1 MALPYLLRLL
11 CLCFATFFIVHAASA
26 ILVWIGA
33 PAALRV
39 AQHSKPGFAAKF
51 LFLFRMFPFAL
62 TLFVVLGFC
71 IPSYLWLEPLAS
83 GEKVGFA
90 CLSAAAMGLIV
101 WMLSVFRVG
110 FSLLRTSRYMSS
122 CQRNGQEVTVEGE
135 ASPVL
140 VLKRDAPVMAV
151 AGLVRPRLIVSRGVL
166 HKLTPEQ
173 REAAF
178 RHEQAH
184 QASRD
189 NLKRFLCLL
198 APDALPFISGFK
210 KIERQWARYTEWAAD
225 DHAVAGDSQRALSL
239 AAALVS
245 VAKMGVDHQPA
256 YLLSSLYSPLVAE
269 DEDLAVRVDRLLREQ
284 QYAEKPLAPL
294 VQVARNVALVAGSLV
309 IAALVWPGS
318 LGSVHQILEKLIQ

>member
-1 MALPYLLRLL
+1 MALPYLLRLV

-33 PAALRV
+33 PAAFRV
-39 AQHSKPGFAAKF
+39 AQHSKPGFAARF
-51 LFLFRMFPFAL
+51 LLLFRMFPFAL
-62 TLFVVLGFC
+62 TLFIVLGFC

-83 GEKVGFA
+83 GEKVGYA
-90 CLSAAAMGLIV
+90 CLGAAAMGFV
-101 WMLSVFRVG
+101 VCVLSIFRVG

-140 VLKRDAPVMAV
+140 VVKRDAPVMAV
-151 AGLVRPRLIVSRGVL
+151 AGLLRPRLIVSLGVL

-173 REAAF
+173 RDAAF

-184 QASRD
+184 QTSRD
-189 NLKRFLCLL
+189 NLKRFLCLM
-198 APDALPFISGFK
+198 APDAIPFISGFK

-269 DEDLAVRVDRLLREQ
+269 DEDLAIRVDRLLREQ

-309 IAALVWPGS
+309 VAALVWPGS
-318 LGSVHQILEKLIQ
+318 LGSVHQILEKLVQ